1 MIEKGIHDKPRCS
14 KECRRS
20 VAKFCT
26 TGGERLA
33 LSPTVNIDNTWLSS
47 RTNDTPYHVLVTII
61 NLLMFGKCRDER
73 EVPWTQVLPLVAALA
88 DNCAISG
95 KRKDNRVLLAV
106 VMDCRCSMW
115 FGNHARSTNV
125 WSQAHESIR
134 SYHALCLATGDF

>member
-14 KECRRS
+14 KKCRRS

-61 NLLMFGKCRDER
+61 NLLMFGKC
-73 EVPWTQVLPLVAALA
+73 PACTPNNQQLVHVSFLSAE
-88 DNCAISG
+88 G
-95 KRKDNRVLLAV
+95 
-106 VMDCRCSMW
+106 
-115 FGNHARSTNV
+115 H
-125 WSQAHESIR
+125 
-134 SYHALCLATGDF
+134 TG